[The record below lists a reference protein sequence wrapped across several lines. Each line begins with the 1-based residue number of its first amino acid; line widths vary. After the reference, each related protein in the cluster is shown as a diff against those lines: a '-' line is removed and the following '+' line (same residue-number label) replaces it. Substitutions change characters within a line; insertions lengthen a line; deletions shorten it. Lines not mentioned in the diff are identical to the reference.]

1 MPQEI
6 LSKTA
11 LYPALLI
18 ALVWLAGPSARA
30 AGPSGPAPSRH
41 AVSAP
46 AEANILPIQ
55 APASGAQLPNVET
68 RLAQLHQQLQ
78 ITPAQ
83 QSRFAAFADVMR
95 ANSRMTPPALPGKPS
110 AVDDLRI
117 AIQGSQE
124 ELGALQRLLPPLQ
137 ALYASLSPA
146 QQKIADQVFR
156 QGAGE

>member
-1 MPQEI
+1 MFD
-6 LSKTA
+6 SNFAKGA
-11 LYPALLI
+11 LIAAALI
-18 ALVWLAGPSARA
+18 ALVWLAGPPARA
-30 AGPSGPAPSRH
+30 AALAGAGASAHAFSEPAAGP
-41 AVSAP
+41 
-46 AEANILPIQ
+46 ILPAQ
-55 APASGAQLPNVET
+55 APAPGAQAPDVET
-68 RLAQLHQQLQ
+68 RLTQLRQRLQ

-95 ANSRMTPPALPGKPS
+95 ANSRMTPPALSANPS
-110 AVDDLRI
+110 AVDDLRT

>member
-1 MPQEI
+1 MLQWIFRMGPLI
-6 LSKTA
+6 A
-11 LYPALLI
+11 AALI
-18 ALVWLAGPSARA
+18 ALVWLAGPPARA
-30 AGPSGPAPSRH
+30 AALADGAPPGHAARPIVPA
-41 AVSAP
+41 
-46 AEANILPIQ
+46 Q
-55 APASGAQLPNVET
+55 APAQPPNVEA
-68 RLAQLHQQLQ
+68 RLAQLRQRLQ

-95 ANSRMTPPALPGKPS
+95 TNSRLAPPTQQANPS
-110 AVDDLRI
+110 AVDDLRL

-156 QGAGE
+156 QGAAQ

>member
-1 MPQEI
+1 MIQGIFAKGPLMP
-6 LSKTA
+6 A
-11 LYPALLI
+11 VLI
-18 ALVWLAGPSARA
+18 ALVWLAGPPARA
-30 AGPSGPAPSRH
+30 AGLAGAGLSEH
-41 AVSAP
+41 ASSERA
-46 AEANILPIQ
+46 AGHILPAQ
-55 APASGAQLPNVET
+55 APAPGAQPPNVET
-68 RLAQLHQQLQ
+68 RLTQLHQQLQ

-95 ANSRMTPPALPGKPS
+95 ANSRMTPPALSANPS
-110 AVDDLRI
+110 AVDDLRT